1 MIYVRELSV
10 NLQEIVSQHYV
21 LIAFF
26 MTSGT
31 GLAVR
36 FDTFCG
42 QKKAH
47 RSELLI
53 SRCVA
58 SVGRVIGI
66 LYAIEVTLCFR
77 DVQCFKVPLFE

>member
-1 MIYVRELSV
+1 MSYVRKLSA
-10 NLQEIVSQHYV
+10 NLHRLFLNSMI

-26 MTSGT
+26 LTSGR

-53 SRCVA
+53 RRCAA

-66 LYAIEVTLCFR
+66 LYAIEVTLRFR
-77 DVQCFKVPLFE
+77 DV

>member
-42 QKKAH
+42 QKKPT
-47 RSELLI
+47 
-53 SRCVA
+53 
-58 SVGRVIGI
+58 
-66 LYAIEVTLCFR
+66 EVSF
-77 DVQCFKVPLFE
+77 

>member
-1 MIYVRELSV
+1 MSV
-10 NLQEIVSQHYV
+10 NCPSIFKRLFLNTMI

-26 MTSGT
+26 LTRERSS
-31 GLAVR
+31 AVR

-53 SRCVA
+53 RRCAA
-58 SVGRVIGI
+58 SVGSVIGI
-66 LYAIEVTLCFR
+66 LCAIKVTLRFR
-77 DVQCFKVPLFE
+77 DV